1 MQKGQNS
8 KHYEYKTYKECHD
21 IALNLGAGTIHMGLI
36 PNPVKYKEWNLKM
49 VGVFSKNR
57 EEWMI
62 LEFANILYGNTLIPL
77 YDTLG
82 IESFPYILEQTEI
95 TTLFIS
101 AHSIDALLKVR
112 EFKFLKNIVL
122 FDQVDDTKLNAVS
135 ISTIDSRSKT
145 SS

>member
-1 MQKGQNS
+1 
-8 KHYEYKTYKECHD
+8 
-21 IALNLGAGTIHMGLI
+21 MGLI